1 MMLLWVLGLETGSF
15 KMMLPSRMTFYFTHI
30 QLLLRPLIPA
40 RIIPPQSATIHSCF
54 KNQRNTS
61 LALLFKVDI
70 RKNEKCP
77 LREIP
82 CKMCRESFMIVYCGV
97 PLRAQVGHIRPFI
110 NHSLLDILPTCGP
123 TAPFRRWAFVMQA
136 AQ

>member
-97 PLRAQVGHIRPFI
+97 PLRA
-110 NHSLLDILPTCGP
+110 
-123 TAPFRRWAFVMQA
+123 
-136 AQ
+136 